1 MKTSGILICIG
12 LAACGSPTGSTS
24 LLAGSWRTV
33 AIPSG
38 SGIDLSLTTSGPQV
52 VGTGHE
58 YTLQYLADTL
68 TVQGRQT
75 VHGGFR
81 FDVTFGSGASATYTG
96 QLVGQDQLDGTWTDA
111 GHSPYS
117 LSFYRQNQ

>member
-1 MKTSGILICIG
+1 MRMIRHAALFICIG
-12 LAACGSPTGSTS
+12 LAACGAPTGSSS

-38 SGIDLSLTTSGPQV
+38 CGIDLSLMTTGNQV

-58 YTLQYLADTL
+58 YALLYLADTL
-68 TVQGRQT
+68 TVRGSQKIDGT
-75 VHGGFR
+75 FR
-81 FDVTFGSGASATYTG
+81 LDLTFGSGASATYSG
-96 QLVGQDQLDGTWTDA
+96 RLVGQHQLDGTWTDA

-117 LSFYRQNQ
+117 LSF